1 MYEFFYLSLFYQVAL
16 ALVYNDPCTDKCN
29 LPGMICMNNKC
40 KCDSKNRRFWTGARC
55 SFCPTDWSMAET
67 ACIAYYHTS
76 MTWQNAEATCRNMNA
91 SLISIRNKNMFS
103 LIYDACRKK
112 DGTGVDQY
120 LKGWTSAHGTS
131 VSGSGVYEW
140 LDKSL
145 PSFNDK
151 SDLWCKKTTA
161 NLGYVYVYDEP
172 TKLIGDGSEVES
184 CSGFWRGRTS
194 VYVVCLDDQLCSRPY
209 PFICEKTEYT
219 ENIFGGAPPVTSRYL
234 LGATHSNS
242 QFNESHNNGISTTAN
257 PKKKSSGILIIVG
270 IVVLVLL
277 ALVGGILY
285 FLKFRNSTGAQ
296 KKRQTNGGASREE
309 SIRSDEYTNEG
320 ELNVDRHPAPAHRD
334 LTTIDEKKPKQDKR
348 GGYSKQQFDEFE

>member
-1 MYEFFYLSLFYQVAL
+1 MHEFVYLSLFYQVTS

-29 LPGMICMNNKC
+29 LPGMICMNNVC

-76 MTWQNAEATCRNMNA
+76 MTWQNAEATCRNMNT
-91 SLISIRNKNMFS
+91 SLISIRNKNIFS
-103 LIYDACRKK
+103 LIYDACKK
-112 DGTGVDQY
+112 KQGTGAADY
-120 LKGWTSAHGTS
+120 LSGWTSAHGTS

-151 SDLWCKKTTA
+151 YDLWCKKTTP
-161 NLGYVYVYDEP
+161 NLGYVYGYDEP
-172 TKLIGDGSEVES
+172 TKLIGSGSEMES
-184 CSGFWRGRTS
+184 CSMFWRGKTS
-194 VYVVCLDDQLCSRPY
+194 IYVVCLDDQLCSKQY
-209 PFICEKTEYT
+209 TFICEKSEYT
-219 ENIFGGAPPVTSRYL
+219 ENMYAGPPPN
-234 LGATHSNS
+234 G
-242 QFNESHNNGISTTAN
+242 QFNGSHNNGISTTAN
-257 PKKKSSGILIIVG
+257 PKKKSSSILIIVG

-277 ALVGGILY
+277 ALLGGILY

-296 KKRQTNGGASREE
+296 NKSLTNGGTNRKE
-309 SIRSDEYTNEG
+309 SIISDQYTNEG
-320 ELNVDRHPAPAHRD
+320 DLNVDRHQAPAHRD
-334 LTTIDEKKPKQDKR
+334 LTNIDEKKPKQNKR

>member
-55 SFCPTDWSMAET
+55 SFCPTDWSMA
-67 ACIAYYHTS
+67 A
-76 MTWQNAEATCRNMNA
+76 
-91 SLISIRNKNMFS
+91 
-103 LIYDACRKK
+103 
-112 DGTGVDQY
+112 
-120 LKGWTSAHGTS
+120 
-131 VSGSGVYEW
+131 GVYEW

>member
-55 SFCPTDWSMAET
+55 SFCPTDWSMA
-67 ACIAYYHTS
+67 A
-76 MTWQNAEATCRNMNA
+76 
-91 SLISIRNKNMFS
+91 
-103 LIYDACRKK
+103 
-112 DGTGVDQY
+112 
-120 LKGWTSAHGTS
+120 
-131 VSGSGVYEW
+131 GVYEW

-219 ENIFGGAPPVTSRYL
+219 ENIFGGAPL
-234 LGATHSNS
+234 
-242 QFNESHNNGISTTAN
+242 
-257 PKKKSSGILIIVG
+257 
-270 IVVLVLL
+270 LL

>member
-1 MYEFFYLSLFYQVAL
+1 MHEFVYLSLFYQVTS

-29 LPGMICMNNKC
+29 LPGMICMNNVC

-76 MTWQNAEATCRNMNA
+76 MTWQNAEATCRNMNT
-91 SLISIRNKNMFS
+91 SLISIRNKNIFS
-103 LIYDACRKK
+103 LIYDACKK
-112 DGTGVDQY
+112 KQGTGAADY
-120 LKGWTSAHGTS
+120 LSGWTSAHGTS

-151 SDLWCKKTTA
+151 YDLWCKKTTP
-161 NLGYVYVYDEP
+161 NLGYVYGYDEP
-172 TKLIGDGSEVES
+172 TKLIGSGSEMES
-184 CSGFWRGRTS
+184 CSMFWRANG
-194 VYVVCLDDQLCSRPY
+194 
-209 PFICEKTEYT
+209 
-219 ENIFGGAPPVTSRYL
+219 
-234 LGATHSNS
+234 
-242 QFNESHNNGISTTAN
+242 QFNGSHNNGISTTAN
-257 PKKKSSGILIIVG
+257 PKKKSSSILIIVG

-277 ALVGGILY
+277 ALLGGILY

-296 KKRQTNGGASREE
+296 NKSLTNGGTNRKE
-309 SIRSDEYTNEG
+309 SIISDQYTNEG
-320 ELNVDRHPAPAHRD
+320 DLNVDRHQAPAHRD
-334 LTTIDEKKPKQDKR
+334 LTNIDEKKPKQNKR